1 MRTDGFG
8 IPQLLKAEN
17 IAKERIGEARRAKV
31 KKLKAAKEE
40 AKYEIEQLLKNSEQ
54 AYKDRE
60 NNILGS
66 KNDMKE
72 RQNQQVQKEQENIS
86 AQTEG
91 NKEMVIAR
99 VIQLVCN
106 VEPKLHINYCI

>member
-8 IPQLLKAEN
+8 ITQLLKAEN
-17 IAKERIGEARRAKV
+17 IAKERIGEARRGSNHLFSYFSLTEIFFLILAKV

-60 NNILGS
+60 NNVS
-66 KNDMKE
+66 
-72 RQNQQVQKEQENIS
+72 
-86 AQTEG
+86 
-91 NKEMVIAR
+91 VIIT
-99 VIQLVCN
+99 VLLI
-106 VEPKLHINYCI
+106 IYYF